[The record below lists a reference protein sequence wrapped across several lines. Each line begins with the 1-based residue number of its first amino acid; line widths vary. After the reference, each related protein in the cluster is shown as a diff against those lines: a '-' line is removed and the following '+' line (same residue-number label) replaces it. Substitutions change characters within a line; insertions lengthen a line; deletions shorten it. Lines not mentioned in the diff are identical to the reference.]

1 MLRPTLIL
9 AGAGGV
15 LRAGEAR
22 SIPPRSA
29 ERSWRSDPPRSG
41 CRSAARSSAA
51 ADAPGVGCCQR
62 GGSWGRGAA
71 GLGPAFQ
78 QVEPSSPPGQG
89 AWALHQIL
97 AARKGRTRSWDRVC
111 WARSAPPA
119 PDTIKQAGTTERP
132 SPALSQMTPALPC
145 GSTCSAK
152 PRTCLSRIVLLNNK
166 ERVQAGLYF

>member
-1 MLRPTLIL
+1 MRPCGQTRGRAAAVWL
-9 AGAGGV
+9 GEAGGV
-15 LRAGEAR
+15 LRAGQAR

-62 GGSWGRGAA
+62 RGSWGRSAA

-78 QVEPSSPPGQG
+78 QGEPSSPPGQG

-97 AARKGRTRSWDRVC
+97 AARKGRTRILDRFC
-111 WARSAPPA
+111 CRRHWARSAPPTPSSKLA
-119 PDTIKQAGTTERP
+119 PRSVPVPHSRKSHQP
-132 SPALSQMTPALPC
+132 CPAEARASVAPH
-145 GSTCSAK
+145 
-152 PRTCLSRIVLLNNK
+152 
-166 ERVQAGLYF
+166 